1 MSKQEYAQAS
11 RDALQ
16 KYLVELIR
24 AVVSKLASR
33 SQLRGM
39 DRRKIRAADG

>member
-1 MSKQEYAQAS
+1 MGKAEYAQAS

-24 AVVSKLASR
+24 AVVSRLP
-33 SQLRGM
+33 QLSYCCSPSHQQIHG
-39 DRRKIRAADG
+39 

>member
-1 MSKQEYAQAS
+1 MSKAEYAQAS

-24 AVVSKLASR
+24 AVVSWPVLSSVHAR
-33 SQLRGM
+33 PAEGRY
-39 DRRKIRAADG
+39 